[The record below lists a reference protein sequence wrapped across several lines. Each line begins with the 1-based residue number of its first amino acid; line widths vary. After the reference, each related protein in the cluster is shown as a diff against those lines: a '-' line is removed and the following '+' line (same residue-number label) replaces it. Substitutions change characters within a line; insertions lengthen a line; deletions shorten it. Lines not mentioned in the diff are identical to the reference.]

1 MHKQRGNLG
10 LLYWYFCQSFLSR
23 CGMWISTVFW
33 NMQDGG
39 SMIISC
45 IGTIFRKLEKEI
57 PSDLM
62 KISMTNGYI
71 LFYLYDNKDKDVYQK
86 DFEENFGI
94 TRSTASKILSLME
107 TKELVRRESVAGD
120 ARLKKITLTEN
131 GEELRRKMIAI
142 KDKMEEQLKEGF
154 SEKEIQQL
162 YGYLERIKDNL
173 MR

>member
-1 MHKQRGNLG
+1 MKEKYDIGKQMG
-10 LLYWYFCQSFLSR
+10 F
-23 CGMWISTVFW
+23 IHH
-33 NMQDGG
+33 
-39 SMIISC
+39 MIR
-45 IGTIFRKLEKEI
+45 RKLEKEI

-62 KISMTNGYI
+62 KISMANGYI

-107 TKELVRRESVAGD
+107 TGD

>member
-1 MHKQRGNLG
+1 MKEKYDIGKQMG
-10 LLYWYFCQSFLSR
+10 F
-23 CGMWISTVFW
+23 IHH
-33 NMQDGG
+33 
-39 SMIISC
+39 MI
-45 IGTIFRKLEKEI
+45 RRNLEKEI

-62 KISMTNGYI
+62 KISMANGYI
-71 LFYLYDNKDKDVYQK
+71 LFYLYDNKDNYVYQK